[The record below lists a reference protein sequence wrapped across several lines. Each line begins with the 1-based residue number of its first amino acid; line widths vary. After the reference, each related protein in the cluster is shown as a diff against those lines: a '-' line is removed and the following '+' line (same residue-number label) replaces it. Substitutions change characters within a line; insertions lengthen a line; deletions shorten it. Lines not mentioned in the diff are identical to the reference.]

1 MWTRS
6 LSSWLW
12 GLSFVVV
19 SGVGV
24 HSVFAVF
31 VGFYQGHITGVKRN
45 GAIGIGYITG
55 VWVFS
60 IIT

>member
-24 HSVFAVF
+24 HSVFAVISQASS
-31 VGFYQGHITGVKRN
+31 VTALLGL
-45 GAIGIGYITG
+45 GISQACGYLILLPD
-55 VWVFS
+55 
-60 IIT
+60 